1 MGAIVSFSA
10 YRVVTQLLFCPVD
23 SGCGCERAARSSS
36 EYCWRGTAAF
46 WHGIVQHF
54 VVEIS
59 PFVTA
64 GHVGGE
70 SSAAFNADKRNSYVL
85 GKFEIVGFSH
95 VLWTSEAGCDS
106 WPPTPPPV
114 VPFLTLWI
122 RYCFYY
128 LFYYL

>member
-1 MGAIVSFSA
+1 MA
-10 YRVVTQLLFCPVD
+10 
-23 SGCGCERAARSSS
+23 CERAAWSSS

-54 VVEIS
+54 IVEIS

-95 VLWTSEAGCDS
+95 VLWTSEVGCRS
-106 WPPTPPPV
+106 WPLTPPPV

-128 LFYYL
+128 LHLVTREGLSLFFPFL